1 MSDGRD
7 GRKRRGT
14 WTYWLL
20 LIPLIFLMWVP
31 SYNRIEP
38 SFAGFPFFYW
48 YQLLW
53 IIIGAVLTA
62 FAYFMTERE

>member
-1 MSDGRD
+1 MSDHRE
-7 GRKRRGT
+7 RRRGS
-14 WTYWLL
+14 WAYWLL
-20 LIPLIFLMWVP
+20 VIPLIFLMWVP
-31 SYNRIEP
+31 SYNRVEP

-53 IIIGAVLTA
+53 ILIGAALTA